1 MKKIFITGSCGF
13 IGSHLVEKLSQDFKV
28 KALVYYNSFNEIGNL
43 KFLKSFKNVEIEK
56 GDIRDYSLLYDLT
69 KDVDCIINLAALI
82 TIPYSFKAVDSYIE
96 TNIKGVKN
104 ILEISKIRKIKH
116 TIIMSTSEVYGSAQ
130 YVPMDEKHP
139 LNAQSPYAATKIA
152 QDQLTISYH
161 RAFDLPVTIV
171 RPFNVYGPRQSL
183 RSVIP
188 QIIMQ
193 SIKSN
198 KIKIGNF
205 QTERDF
211 TFIDDLTDAFKKIV
225 YNEKTFGKTFNIC
238 SSRSFSIK
246 QIIKIIEKISKKN
259 LEIVVENKRVRK
271 SSCEVEKLL
280 GDNSFAKKLIGYE
293 PQTPFE
299 EGIEKTYTW
308 FYQNSKDLEK
318 IEYEI

>member
-13 IGSHLVEKLSQDFKV
+13 IGSHLVEKLSKYFKV

-43 KFLKSFKNVEIEK
+43 KFLKSFKNIEIEK
-56 GDIRDYSLLYDLT
+56 GDIRDYSLLFDLT

-104 ILEISKIRKIKH
+104 ILEISKVRKIKH

-193 SIKSN
+193 SLKSN
-198 KIKIGNF
+198 KIKIGNI

-211 TFIDDLTDAFKKIV
+211 TFIDDLTNAFTKIV
-225 YNEKTFGKTFNIC
+225 YNEKTYGKIFNIC
-238 SSRSFSIK
+238 SKKSFSIK
-246 QIIKIIEKISKKN
+246 QIIEIIKKISQKN
-259 LEIVVENKRVRK
+259 LEVVIEDKRVRK
-271 SSCEVEKLL
+271 PSCEVEKLL

-293 PQTPFE
+293 PKISFQD
-299 EGIEKTYTW
+299 GIEKTYEW
-308 FYQNSKDLEK
+308 FSANLKDLEK